1 MLGYSSYL
9 DKSMNGIKTL
19 TDGISIIQNGNASF
33 NSITTSNINI
43 NDISNCDFVN
53 CTTPTIPTIPNN
65 IVNKNYC
72 DSNFCDLTTSQIINA
87 PKTINN
93 TLYFKDIN
101 YPGRCMGAIYLSDTS
116 FRIDD
121 KKIAP
126 GNLVDTG
133 SKI

>member
-53 CTTPTIPTIPNN
+53 CTTSTIPTIPNN
-65 IVNKNYC
+65 IVNKTYC

-116 FRIDD
+116 FRIDA
-121 KKIAP
+121 KK
-126 GNLVDTG
+126 NSTW
-133 SKI
+133 